1 MPAAAGRLA
10 LHLVVMVIGLAAWP
24 ASSSAQVRPSQPPP
38 PAPQIPRDAWKD
50 CAYNGETIGCID
62 AQLAEGFRVAW
73 KDGLRMTY
81 TRLPRRNPTE
91 PQHYRDRLGGIWSEE
106 IFQQGNKE
114 LTNVSTGNRIFIPLR
129 FPCKPPLKGEVGYCH
144 H

>member
-10 LHLVVMVIGLAAWP
+10 LHLFVMVTGVAAWP
-24 ASSSAQVRPSQPPP
+24 ALSQAQVRLPP

-81 TRLPRRNPTE
+81 TRLTRRNPTE